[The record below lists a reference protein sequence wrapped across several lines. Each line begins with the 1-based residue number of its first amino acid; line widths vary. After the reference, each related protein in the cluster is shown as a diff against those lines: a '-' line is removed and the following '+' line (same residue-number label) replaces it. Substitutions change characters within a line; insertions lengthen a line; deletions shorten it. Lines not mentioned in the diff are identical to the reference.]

1 MSKRPPSSDVDVRLG
16 TGTQTSP
23 EPLDPDTPF
32 RLLVLGDFGGIGAG
46 PLEMRKAHA
55 VDRDVLEEELGRLQ
69 ATLDFSLGDERR
81 ARIALRD
88 LDDFHPDRLLERVDI
103 LSEWRRVRERLEDP
117 RTFADAA
124 REVRAWAGP
133 PPERRENAAAPARG
147 QDDIV
152 GELLAG
158 AARQARPDA
167 AFEAELK
174 AIVRPHLA
182 AEEDADLPRL
192 REAVDEARS
201 GLLRAILRNPRFREV
216 EAAWRSL
223 DLLVRRAGDESIRIF
238 FLDASREAL
247 LTDLTS
253 HDTLSGTGLYRRL
266 VTETLDT
273 PGAEPWAAILGL
285 YEFGPTIADAAFLS
299 RMAKLARAAGAP
311 FLAGAR
317 PEFVGCASFAAT
329 PDPDDWKRSEDDGAV
344 IWEELRAL
352 PEAAWVA
359 LALPRLML
367 RQPYGTKTDPID
379 SFPFEEVPGVPEH
392 EAYLWGN
399 SALACALALAG
410 AFEQGGWNLR
420 PETAAEIQGLPAHVF
435 KDGLETRVTP
445 PSEVVLT
452 IRAAERLLEA
462 GLVPVLSLKGSESVR
477 VARLQA
483 IATPLRAL
491 AGRWNVQTEEEL

>member
-1 MSKRPPSSDVDVRLG
+1 MSKRPAFGNVDVRLG
-16 TGTQTSP
+16 TGTQASP

-32 RLLVLGDFGGIGAG
+32 RLLVLGDFGGADAG
-46 PLEMRKAHA
+46 PLAARKLHA

-69 ATLDFSLGDERR
+69 VTLDVPLGEGRL
-81 ARIALRD
+81 AKIALRD
-88 LDDFHPDRLLERVDI
+88 LDDFHPDRLLQRVDV
-103 LSEWRRVRERLEDP
+103 LAEWRRTRERLEDP
-117 RTFADAA
+117 RTFAEAA

-133 PPERRENAAAPARG
+133 PPERRENAAAPASG
-147 QDDIV
+147 GDDIV
-152 GELLAG
+152 SELLAG
-158 AARQARPDA
+158 AARQGKRDA
-167 AFEAELK
+167 AFEEELK

-182 AEEDADLPRL
+182 PEEDADLPRL

-201 GLLRAILRNPRFREV
+201 RLLRAILRNPRFREV

-223 DLLVRRAGDESIRIF
+223 DLLVRRAGDESVRIF
-238 FLDASREAL
+238 FLDVSREAL
-247 LTDLTS
+247 LSDLTS
-253 HDTLSGTGLYRRL
+253 HEKLAGTGLHRRL

-285 YEFGPTIADAAFLS
+285 YDFGPTIADAAFLS
-299 RMAKLARAAGAP
+299 RIAKLAGAAGAP

-317 PEFVGCASFAAT
+317 PEFVGCTSLAAT

-367 RQPYGTKTDPID
+367 RQPYGAKTDPID
-379 SFPFEEVPGVPEH
+379 SFPFEEIAGVPGH

-399 SALACALALAG
+399 GALACALVLLG
-410 AFEQGGWNLR
+410 AFEQGGWDLK

-452 IRAAERLLEA
+452 IRAAEKMLEA
-462 GLVPVLSLKGSESVR
+462 GFVPVLSLKSSESVR
-477 VARLQA
+477 VARLQP
-483 IATPLRAL
+483 IASPLRAL
-491 AGRWNVQTEEEL
+491 PGRWH